1 MLHGRIVML
10 HGRIVMLHGRIAMRP
25 YAPFCPLMNPWLIL
39 KRLPCKP
46 THAALTAFWLAV
58 RVCIHTKLLE
68 RCGKAIPMKD
78 TDQLSTARRK
88 QILDAAERVFAA
100 KGFHPTTIK
109 DISREAG
116 IADGTIYNYFEN
128 KNALILALI
137 DRVNELN
144 RSQFEALASLSIPD
158 FRQFMVEFLRQRLQN
173 IQRDNFALTRVVVSE
188 ILVNE
193 TLREQYH
200 HTIMTPNFTA
210 MEAIFRHWAHQQAID
225 ISQIDLTIHAVSG
238 MLLGIITQ
246 CMLGDEQLLAQW
258 DSLPEYLTDFIL
270 RGLSV

>member
-1 MLHGRIVML
+1 
-10 HGRIVMLHGRIAMRP
+10 
-25 YAPFCPLMNPWLIL
+25 
-39 KRLPCKP
+39 
-46 THAALTAFWLAV
+46 
-58 RVCIHTKLLE
+58 
-68 RCGKAIPMKD
+68 
-78 TDQLSTARRK
+78 
-88 QILDAAERVFAA
+88 
-100 KGFHPTTIK
+100 
-109 DISREAG
+109 
-116 IADGTIYNYFEN
+116 
-128 KNALILALI
+128 
-137 DRVNELN
+137 
-144 RSQFEALASLSIPD
+144 
-158 FRQFMVEFLRQRLQN
+158 MVEFLRQRLQN